1 MNKSMLMK
9 SFNTHF
15 VELLQDI
22 ITIFPDNKDIQYAK
36 TSFESLKQMNPAL
49 IIKVWFSYIYT
60 PYATIIDNGDIS
72 FFFDKSYENDL
83 SMVSNAK
90 EIMGMIDKLRDDLAH
105 RVGAKW
111 KDMLQLTLSFAD
123 GSSARISAI
132 NAALKPYRPNF
143 MHFWQLKTF
152 WNETKVM

>member
-90 EIMGMIDKLRDDLAH
+90 EIMGMIDKLREPV
-105 RVGAKW
+105 RN
-111 KDMLQLTLSFAD
+111 MSELSKQH
-123 GSSARISAI
+123 SMKYIQNLSKLSVIYES
-132 NAALKPYRPNF
+132 
-143 MHFWQLKTF
+143 M
-152 WNETKVM
+152 